1 MRDCSAVQ
9 VTKEATT
16 HLAFHPTTDTLIVAC
31 AGELLPVMPL
41 QLCS

>member
-1 MRDCSAVQ
+1 MVCSVPLQ

-31 AGELLPVMPL
+31 AGALPLASAAQSP
-41 QLCS
+41 